1 MSQVVEKSYI
11 FFSCAYGLYV
21 IIINIKVIKENMTKI
36 VMTGNKTVSCKTSR
50 SAVAR
55 HFASQYIYIYIYIY
69 ITEHLK
75 FEITSPSGKTKN
87 TLNTF
92 LYGLIFWWRNRSFL
106 RNRAIRS
113 FAFVLLFS
121 FLLGASSIFS
131 NSVSASSYTF
141 NLTTSGA
148 QNIDVSTTGT
158 GIAIGVDNIT
168 VATTCHAGYNLT
180 LSSSVDDNNLYL
192 NGDASN
198 NTAGTFFAPA
208 DGTTDLATADNTW
221 GYYLPASGGS
231 APTSSSVFNAVPV
244 TGSPATLRTASQT
257 AGATDISDSFS
268 VYYGVSASS
277 DMTAGAYKMKKDGS
291 NVDGSLV
298 YYATLSENCFKYT
311 VHFDPTGTNMGTA
324 ITGTGTVADQMID
337 EGIATNLTSSKFGN
351 PTVSG
356 TTYYFTGWNTAQ
368 DGSGT
373 QYTSGQSV
381 TDLTAAGSTI
391 TLYAQWTDCPGGKFC
406 YKANGSNV
414 VGTMGQQTVSNSATS
429 TMLLASNYSRIG
441 YGFAGWS
448 EDPDAAS
455 YLSTATVYGP
465 QETVEFSAGTYQNAG
480 RNLYAVW
487 VASAGNLQNWTCPN
501 DTSMPIGAVTALTD
515 QRDGDTYAVA
525 KLADGNCWMIENL
538 RLADKDSSN
547 NDVILSSAN
556 TNNPSLP
563 LTNVYDSNSTSN
575 HLSPTSAVAYNAT
588 TAPEGWTTTC
598 TTANSAVCYNQSR
611 IRTDN
616 TANRATNNPN
626 VNASTYSYG
635 NYYNWYSATAG
646 NGTYSYSTYNSSVGG
661 DICPTGWRLPKGG
674 DKTRIENN
682 GDNEFWNLVVVALN
696 NGVLPAN
703 YSSSTLPYYD
713 GDTEATPA
721 NLLRSYPNNFL
732 YSGYVKGGSLLG
744 RGTYGEYWS
753 STTRGDLASYY
764 LKLYNSDV
772 YPGTDNY
779 YKSYGMSV
787 RCLAQ

>member
-55 HFASQYIYIYIYIY
+55 HFASQYIYIYII
-69 ITEHLK
+69 EHLK
-75 FEITSPSGKTKN
+75 SEITPPSGKTKN
-87 TLNTF
+87 ILNTF
-92 LYGLIFWWRNRSFL
+92 LYGYSLWWRNRSFL
-106 RNRAIRS
+106 RNKAICS
-113 FAFVLLFS
+113 FASMSLFA

-429 TMLLASNYSRIG
+429 TMLLASNYSRTG

-455 YLSTATVYGP
+455 HLSTATVYGP
-465 QETVEFSAGTYQNAG
+465 QETVELTAGTYQNAG

-501 DTSMPIGAVTALTD
+501 DTTMPIGTVTALTD

-525 KLADGNCWMIENL
+525 KLADGKCWMIENM
-538 RLADKDSSN
+538 RLG
-547 NDVILSSAN
+547 N
-556 TNNPSLP
+556 TNS
-563 LTNVYDSNSTSN
+563 D
-575 HLSPTSAVAYNAT
+575 NAT
-588 TAPEGWTTTC
+588 GVLAQGYGGQFAGLANPESVALFGT
-598 TTANSAVCYNQSR
+598 TTANTLYSTNGSNNTINLGTSYADYRFPRYNNINTPSDASDRPQEP
-611 IRTDN
+611 TTN
-616 TANRATNNPN
+616 TAANSVSGARL
-626 VNASTYSYG
+626 YSYG
-635 NYYNWYSATAG
+635 NYYTWAAAIADT
-646 NGTYSYSTYNSSVGG
+646 TSYSTSNQSITTTA
-661 DICPTGWRLPKGG
+661 ICPSGWRLPKGG
-674 DKTRIENN
+674 DKTNESN
-682 GDNEFWNLVVVALN
+682 NEFWLLFVTRLN
-696 NGVLPAN
+696 NGTNPAN
-703 YSSSTLPYYD
+703 YDNQTQPYYVS
-713 GDTEATPA
+713 TENASLLDA
-721 NLLRSYPNNFL
+721 LRSYPNNFV
-732 YSGYVKGGSLLG
+732 YSGLTIYGGKFFNV
-744 RGTYGEYWS
+744 GTYGSYWT
-753 STTRGDLASYY
+753 STTQNVGGAYGAEFWGGTI
-764 LKLYNSDV
+764 
-772 YPGTDNY
+772 YPGTYD
-779 YKSYGMSV
+779 YGKFYGRTI
-787 RCLAQ
+787 RCVAPSP